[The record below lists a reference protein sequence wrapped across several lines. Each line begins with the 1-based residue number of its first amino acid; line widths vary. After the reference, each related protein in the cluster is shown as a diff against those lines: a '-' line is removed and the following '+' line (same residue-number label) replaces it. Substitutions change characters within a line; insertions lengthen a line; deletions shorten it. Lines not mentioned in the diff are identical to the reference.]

1 MGYWQSMK
9 TIFSKPKPK
18 WASLCSLVYTDK
30 SGRKYY
36 KYNDPLDMCV
46 KRKGEIDKCLM
57 ELKYGSNYSDV
68 LFALK
73 TAINQPDKAGNIKPD
88 LVNVGYLVNELADR
102 SDILLV
108 PEILFKLCSNMLI
121 RADENPY
128 IVDVEILNEKV
139 ETFTKE
145 IQRGGLH
152 DFFQV
157 TGLLKLIGLS
167 GISKI
172 GLMQYMTASEM
183 KEQENNRIQS
193 LISDNLLQ
201 RGLWVKENITLMN

>member
-1 MGYWQSMK
+1 MK
-9 TIFSKPKPK
+9 TIFSKTKPK
-18 WASLCSLVYTDK
+18 WASLCSLAYTDK
-30 SGRKYY
+30 LGRKYY

-57 ELKYGSNYSDV
+57 ELRYGSNMGDV
-68 LFALK
+68 LNAMKAALN
-73 TAINQPDKAGNIKPD
+73 APDKAGNIKPD
-88 LVNVGYLVNELADR
+88 LVNIGYLTNELTDR
-102 SDILLV
+102 GAMLLL
-108 PEILFKLCSNMLI
+108 PEILFKLCANMLI

-152 DFFQV
+152 DFFQR

-167 GISKI
+167 GISKTE
-172 GLMQYMTASEM
+172 LMQYMTASET

>member
-1 MGYWQSMK
+1 MK

-46 KRKGEIDKCLM
+46 KRKGEIDKYLM

-68 LFALK
+68 LSALR

-102 SDILLV
+102 SDILII
-108 PEILFKLCSNMLI
+108 PEILFKLCANMLI
-121 RADENPY
+121 RSDENPY
-128 IVDVEILNEKV
+128 IVDVEILNEKI